1 MTIRFRLPA
10 EAAERAA
17 FAYSPLL
24 ELVLSLHVLVE
35 PKHHPLQQAWV
46 RQMRALPAPL
56 RREIGVFAF
65 AYRSYFPGF
74 LLPEP
79 AGANPTLEEELA
91 RLEELPD
98 QAIRAGFTRHLDAG
112 AHPPPGPGGR
122 AAEQLARHEPRRF
135 LARFADMIR
144 QYWQEAFQA
153 EWDRLEPQ
161 LSGSISRAGQVIA
174 GDSLYRFLSTFVGEV
189 RVDRHAGVFWLD
201 RDHQHEVQV
210 AADSMLVLVPSVYVW
225 PHVRVG
231 CDAPW
236 PLALVFPA
244 QALTRAAHPP
254 LPPGDLLAILKALA
268 SETRLRALQMIAD
281 RPRTTQ
287 ELAPLLN
294 VTEAAASAH
303 LRALARA
310 GLLRARRDGYYVLYR
325 LDPDRLHALTST
337 LPGYIYGPQP
347 SAAVP
352 PADAAAAKGK
362 SP

>member
-1 MTIRFRLPA
+1 MAIRFRLPA

-17 FAYSPLL
+17 FACSPLL

-35 PKHHPLQQAWV
+35 PKHHPLQQPWV

-56 RREIGVFAF
+56 RREIGAFAF
-65 AYRSYFPGF
+65 TYRSYFPGF

-91 RLEELPD
+91 RLEQLPD
-98 QAIRAGFTRHLDAG
+98 QAIRAGFTQHLDAG
-112 AHPPPGPGGR
+112 APLPPGPGGQ
-122 AAEQLARHEPRRF
+122 ALEQLARHQPRRF
-135 LARFADMIR
+135 LARFAGMVGE
-144 QYWQEAFQA
+144 YWQQAFQA

-161 LSGSISRAGQVIA
+161 LSATISQAGQVIA
-174 GDSLYRFLSTFVGEV
+174 GEGLYRFLSAFVGEV
-189 RVDRHAGVFWLD
+189 RIDRHAGVFWLD
-201 RDHQHEVQV
+201 RDHHHEVTIG
-210 AADSMLVLVPSVYVW
+210 AEDMLVLVPSIYVW
-225 PHVRVG
+225 PHVRVN
-231 CDAPW
+231 CDAPG

-244 QALTRAAHPP
+244 QSLTRAAQPP

-268 SETRLRALQMIAD
+268 SDTRLRALQMIAE

-294 VTEAAASAH
+294 LTEAAASAH
-303 LRALARA
+303 LHALTRA

-352 PADAAAAKGK
+352 PADT
-362 SP
+362 P